1 MVDMEGICGSL
12 RHITISLQ
20 VLQDHHQHINTHE
33 DVQKDISI
41 STSYH
46 ACSVDLFQLRANTGV
61 KVTWCDLTSD
71 FGIPH
76 RLVAFAKLVRGQ
88 QIKCPCPF

>member
-41 STSYH
+41 STSAYVIIRVLWI
-46 ACSVDLFQLRANTGV
+46 CFS
-61 KVTWCDLTSD
+61 
-71 FGIPH
+71 
-76 RLVAFAKLVRGQ
+76 
-88 QIKCPCPF
+88 